1 MADEQQQQQQPHA
14 KVTGDFHN
22 ITVEDLYDK
31 EKYDLSTMEQ
41 QDVMQLLQY
50 VFPKA
55 SPIRCWIDTLYSLF
69 LGLNPKV

>member
-1 MADEQQQQQQPHA
+1 MADEQQQPRA

-50 VFPKA
+50 VFK
-55 SPIRCWIDTLYSLF
+55 TL
-69 LGLNPKV
+69 